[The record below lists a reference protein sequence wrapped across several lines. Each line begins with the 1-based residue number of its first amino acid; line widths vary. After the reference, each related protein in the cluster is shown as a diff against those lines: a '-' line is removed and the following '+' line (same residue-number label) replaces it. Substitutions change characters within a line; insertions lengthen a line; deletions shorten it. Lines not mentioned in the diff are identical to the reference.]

1 MIFKIVIKMNDKIEP
16 YLSRLN
22 HDFGCRKNP
31 YLIYVTRGGKLNS
44 LIFHFKEEN
53 KYFQYILESVASQSV
68 VLRCIY
74 KRNSRS
80 QKCPANIKISPN
92 RPDLIYSK
100 ENNTRKRFYLNFDVE
115 LIEKSYED
123 WKVVKSNELPHS
135 SFCNHQVPLK
145 ERFFSI
151 RARKWN

>member
-1 MIFKIVIKMNDKIEP
+1 MNDKIVP

-74 KRNSRS
+74 KRNSRHLGV
-80 QKCPANIKISPN
+80 K
-92 RPDLIYSK
+92 
-100 ENNTRKRFYLNFDVE
+100 
-115 LIEKSYED
+115 
-123 WKVVKSNELPHS
+123 WVVSVK
-135 SFCNHQVPLK
+135 
-145 ERFFSI
+145 
-151 RARKWN
+151 